1 MWHVRARGEVHTG
14 FWCGNLMERY
24 HLEDQSVDRIIF
36 KWISNLRFGLPSD
49 IFPLGFH
56 ADFQSVSG

>member
-36 KWISNLRFGLPSD
+36 KWISKKWNGGGGRELYQRG
-49 IFPLGFH
+49 
-56 ADFQSVSG
+56 